1 MGDVLLSHPPKALC
15 WVGEIVSKVGERDQ
29 SSDISWDLG
38 NVLETVHES
47 GRSHDVTWWAS
58 SWRRGALST
67 NCPCPL
73 LGGEGWVWVRLGF
86 LWEEQESSMGKE
98 MLLPPKMLVLATEI
112 KGGKRCES
120 VHLYLDRTKTWQRAW
135 LIIHRGIRMSVSNGA
150 VSLGVSAVKDHMK
163 SFALTVLIKSLKDV
177 WSLWLQK
184 DTKQQKSS

>member
-47 GRSHDVTWWAS
+47 GTSHDVTWWAS

-98 MLLPPKMLVLATEI
+98 MLFPPKMLVLATEI
-112 KGGKRCES
+112 TRWKEMWKCSLVPRQDKNMTKSVADNSQRHKNVCFQRSSLTWCECS
-120 VHLYLDRTKTWQRAW
+120 ERPYEIFCFNCVD
-135 LIIHRGIRMSVSNGA
+135 
-150 VSLGVSAVKDHMK
+150 
-163 SFALTVLIKSLKDV
+163 
-177 WSLWLQK
+177 
-184 DTKQQKSS
+184 